1 MPNTALEPTAVSR
14 PVLRFGVR
22 FTDGFRGRGSAWVV
36 RLLTIMYVLMFIGL
50 VVCAIGKLKLTPT
63 ITLVGVRARWYGLT
77 LFATAIP
84 FYWLVRQLYLIALPS
99 LFSRRRFWALEVLAS
114 SEAG

>member
-1 MPNTALEPTAVSR
+1 
-14 PVLRFGVR
+14 
-22 FTDGFRGRGSAWVV
+22 
-36 RLLTIMYVLMFIGL
+36 MYILMIIGL

-84 FYWLVRQLYLIALPS
+84 FYWLLRRIFLALIPSEILHNGIWMMAISVVTVIGYIVLLALP
-99 LFSRRRFWALEVLAS
+99 FRERKT
-114 SEAG
+114 